1 MNNQPL
7 KISERAASLINSI
20 IPKLFSARFIS
31 TVLVIGTLCWSVVKC
46 LSMAQSAVADE
57 KVFSL
62 VKEIVMFVLGAFI
75 SVVTSVTT
83 LYFGRTDRS
92 NKEDDLLR
100 KS

>member
-1 MNNQPL
+1 MDEQIKL
-7 KISERAASLINSI
+7 SEKATSIINSI
-20 IPKLFSARFIS
+20 IPKFLSARFIA
-31 TVLVIGTLCWSVVKC
+31 TIMVIGTLCWSVVKC